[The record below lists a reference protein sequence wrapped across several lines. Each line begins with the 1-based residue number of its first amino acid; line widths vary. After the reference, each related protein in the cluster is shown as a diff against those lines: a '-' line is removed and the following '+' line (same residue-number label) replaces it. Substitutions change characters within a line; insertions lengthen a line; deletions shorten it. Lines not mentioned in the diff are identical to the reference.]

1 MRQAI
6 AQLYEDR
13 RDLYLNMV
21 ARRAGGKYN
30 AEDVVQEAF
39 KRALLYEESY
49 NPTKSGLETWFE
61 HILRK
66 ALYDFQR
73 DELLQGMTKD
83 DLSRETPETPFL
95 GVTEGARSQIRKE
108 IDKKEGVSREVL
120 WLTFVKGFNPR
131 DIVSVLDVTIHNTNK
146 IIQRFRKEMVDKYGE
161 D

>member
-6 AQLYEDR
+6 AQLYEDK
-13 RDLYLNMV
+13 RDFYLNMV
-21 ARRAGGKYN
+21 ARRAGGEYN

-39 KRALLYEESY
+39 KRALLYEEVY
-49 NPTKSGLETWFE
+49 DPTKSELGTWFE
-61 HILRK
+61 HILWK

-73 DELLQGMTKD
+73 DELLQGMAKD

-95 GVTEGARSQIRKE
+95 GVTEAAKSQIRKE
-108 IDKKEGVSREVL
+108 IDKKEGISREVL